1 MMDNF
6 ESDVTVSSEMD
17 NSSLTPD
24 ISAEGTTIVKKSLV
38 LPSNLEIT
46 IHEEVS
52 HEEVQPSS
60 PRNNFEFYPVRSVIC
75 NTLDEDLQ
83 PSIEQISHFE
93 QVLGKGFSK
102 YDDKEVCR
110 EILDIFNDHPLQH
123 IYDTEDSTSEHN
135 FIALRNHGIEI
146 SLAIFYSHPM
156 TSEIIS
162 KFGNIVLHLDLIFF
176 KNSQITK
183 NISLQ

>member
-6 ESDVTVSSEMD
+6 ESDVMVSSGMD
-17 NSSLTPD
+17 DSSLTPD
-24 ISAEGTTIVKKSLV
+24 IPAEKTTVVKKSLV

-46 IHEEVS
+46 IYEEVS
-52 HEEVQPSS
+52 HEEVQPLS

-75 NTLDEDLQ
+75 NTLNENLQ
-83 PSIEQISHFE
+83 PSVEQISHFE
-93 QVLGKGFSK
+93 QIFGKEFSK

-135 FIALRNHGIEI
+135 FIALRNHGTEI
-146 SLAIFYSHPM
+146 SLAIFRDHPM
-156 TSEIIS
+156 FDEFLE
-162 KFGNIVLHLDLIFF
+162 KFGDLALHSTLIIF
-176 KNSQITK
+176 KDGQIIR
-183 NISLQ
+183 NLPLR